1 MARAL
6 AKEPEGRYPSAGDL
20 GRAAAARPRAASP

>member
-20 GRAAAARPRAASP
+20 GRAACAAAAASP

>member
-20 GRAAAARPRAASP
+20 GRAAWPPRAASP